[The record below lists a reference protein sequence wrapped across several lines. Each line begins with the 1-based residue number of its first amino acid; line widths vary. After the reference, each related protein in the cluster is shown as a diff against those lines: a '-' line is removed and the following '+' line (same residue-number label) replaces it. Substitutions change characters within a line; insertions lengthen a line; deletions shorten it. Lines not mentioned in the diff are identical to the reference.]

1 MDDIST
7 DELKAA
13 YREAELWRRGISYQ
27 QAIDSPLVLR
37 CLRNQVKA
45 HRKAKA
51 NKQPVQAALQ
61 LEAA

>member
-13 YREAELWRRGISYQ
+13 YHEAELWRRGISYQ
-27 QAIDSPLVLR
+27 HAIESPLLLR
-37 CLRNQVKA
+37 CLRNQVRA
-45 HRKAKA
+45 HRKAQA
-51 NKQPVQAALQ
+51 NRRPVQAALQ